1 MKKNIF
7 SNLAFRYIFEI
18 VVIVFSITISFSL
31 QNYQIKLQNNTVKIR
46 YLKRM
51 LNDLKQDSI
60 LIDDAINLTQI
71 RMELNDK
78 FIDGNVSGESLTGCV
93 GYYGLNFNDKSY
105 ESFSDLSLLNAI
117 DDDSLFSLMTNYY
130 KKHYEQV
137 RDMEDEERLITIELR
152 NYLFPKLRLLDTE
165 RITKVKD
172 ISIGEW
178 ICFLDSDDEWK
189 KEKLEKQIN
198 AIKSN
203 PGYKFFHSNE
213 IWIKNGLRIN
223 QKKKHKKY
231 GGDKFDKCLDMC
243 RISPSSVMIDKT
255 VFDEVGNFNENLVVC
270 EDYELWL
277 RICDKYRVF
286 FIDEPLIIKYGGHKG
301 QLSYSIESIEN
312 HRIKA
317 LEHLVLGNLNRK
329 NKRHAIQMLLSKLNI
344 YLKGLVKRKKNDEIA
359 VYEEKIKVWNKFSI
373 EY

>member
-1 MKKNIF
+1 MNISVVIPSYNRKDFLKRSIDSAINQTKKPLEI
-7 SNLAFRYIFEI
+7 I
-18 VVIVFSITISFSL
+18 VVDDGSTDGTETM
-31 QNYQIKLQNNTVKIR
+31 IKSDYDFV
-46 YLKRM
+46 
-51 LNDLKQDSI
+51 
-60 LIDDAINLTQI
+60 
-71 RMELNDK
+71 K
-78 FIDGNVSGESLTGCV
+78 FIKQKNKGVS
-93 GYYGLNFNDKSY
+93 
-105 ESFSDLSLLNAI
+105 AA
-117 DDDSLFSLMTNYY
+117 
-130 KKHYEQV
+130 
-137 RDMEDEERLITIELR
+137 R
-152 NYLFPKLRLLDTE
+152 N
-165 RITKVKD
+165 IGIKV
-172 ISIGEW
+172 SIGEW

-189 KEKLEKQIN
+189 KDKLEKQIN
-198 AIKSN
+198 AMKSN

-231 GGDKFDKCLDMC
+231 GGDIFDKCLDMC

-255 VFDEVGNFNENLVVC
+255 VFDEVGNFNEDLVVC

-286 FIDEPLIIKYGGHKG
+286 FIDEPLIIKHGGHQG

-317 LEHLVLGNLNRK
+317 LEYLILGNLNRK

-344 YLKGLVKRKKNDEIA
+344 YLKGLVKRRKNDEIA

>member
-1 MKKNIF
+1 LNISVVIPSYNRKELLKRSIDSAINQTKKP
-7 SNLAFRYIFEI
+7 FEI
-18 VVIVFSITISFSL
+18 IVVDDGSTDGTETM
-31 QNYQIKLQNNTVKIR
+31 IKSDYDFV
-46 YLKRM
+46 
-51 LNDLKQDSI
+51 
-60 LIDDAINLTQI
+60 
-71 RMELNDK
+71 K
-78 FIDGNVSGESLTGCV
+78 FIKQKNKGVS
-93 GYYGLNFNDKSY
+93 
-105 ESFSDLSLLNAI
+105 AA
-117 DDDSLFSLMTNYY
+117 
-130 KKHYEQV
+130 
-137 RDMEDEERLITIELR
+137 R
-152 NYLFPKLRLLDTE
+152 N
-165 RITKVKD
+165 IGIKV
-172 ISIGEW
+172 SIGEW

-189 KEKLEKQIN
+189 KDKLEKQIN
-198 AIKSN
+198 AMKSN

-231 GGDKFDKCLDMC
+231 GGDIFDKCLDMC

-286 FIDEPLIIKYGGHKG
+286 FIDEPLIIKYGGHQG
-301 QLSYSIESIEN
+301 QLSYSIKSIEN

-317 LEHLVLGNLNRK
+317 LEYLILENLNRK

-344 YLKGLVKRKKNDEIA
+344 YLKGLVKRRKNDEIA

>member
-1 MKKNIF
+1 MNISVVIPSYNRKEFLKRSIDSAINQTKKP
-7 SNLAFRYIFEI
+7 FEI
-18 VVIVFSITISFSL
+18 IVVDDGSTDGTETM
-31 QNYQIKLQNNTVKIR
+31 IKSDYDFV
-46 YLKRM
+46 
-51 LNDLKQDSI
+51 
-60 LIDDAINLTQI
+60 
-71 RMELNDK
+71 K
-78 FIDGNVSGESLTGCV
+78 FIKQKNKGVSAARNIG
-93 GYYGLNFNDKSY
+93 
-105 ESFSDLSLLNAI
+105 
-117 DDDSLFSLMTNYY
+117 
-130 KKHYEQV
+130 
-137 RDMEDEERLITIELR
+137 IE
-152 NYLFPKLRLLDTE
+152 
-165 RITKVKD
+165 V
-172 ISIGEW
+172 SIGEW

-189 KEKLEKQIN
+189 KDKLEKQIN
-198 AIKSN
+198 VMKSN

-231 GGDKFDKCLDMC
+231 GGDIFDKCLDMC

-255 VFDEVGNFNENLVVC
+255 VFDEVGNFNEDLVVC

-286 FIDEPLIIKYGGHKG
+286 FIDEPLIIKYGGHQG

-317 LEHLVLGNLNRK
+317 LEYLILENLNRK

-344 YLKGLVKRKKNDEIA
+344 YLKGLVKRRKNDEIA

>member
-1 MKKNIF
+1 MNISVVIPSYNRKDFLKRSIDSAINQTKKPLEI
-7 SNLAFRYIFEI
+7 I
-18 VVIVFSITISFSL
+18 VVDDGSTDGTETM
-31 QNYQIKLQNNTVKIR
+31 IKSDYDFV
-46 YLKRM
+46 
-51 LNDLKQDSI
+51 
-60 LIDDAINLTQI
+60 
-71 RMELNDK
+71 K
-78 FIDGNVSGESLTGCV
+78 FIKQKNKGVS
-93 GYYGLNFNDKSY
+93 
-105 ESFSDLSLLNAI
+105 AA
-117 DDDSLFSLMTNYY
+117 
-130 KKHYEQV
+130 
-137 RDMEDEERLITIELR
+137 R
-152 NYLFPKLRLLDTE
+152 N
-165 RITKVKD
+165 IGIKV
-172 ISIGEW
+172 SIGEW

-189 KEKLEKQIN
+189 KDKLEKQIN
-198 AIKSN
+198 AMKSN

-213 IWIKNGLRIN
+213 IWIKNGIRIN

-231 GGDKFDKCLDMC
+231 GGDIFDKCLDMC

-286 FIDEPLIIKYGGHKG
+286 FIDEPLIIKYGGHQG

-317 LEHLVLGNLNRK
+317 LEYLILENLNRK

-344 YLKGLVKRKKNDEIA
+344 YLKGLVKRRKNDEIA

>member
-1 MKKNIF
+1 LNISVVIPSYNRKDFLKRSIDSAINQTKKPLEI
-7 SNLAFRYIFEI
+7 I
-18 VVIVFSITISFSL
+18 VVDDGSTDGTETM
-31 QNYQIKLQNNTVKIR
+31 IKSDYDFV
-46 YLKRM
+46 
-51 LNDLKQDSI
+51 
-60 LIDDAINLTQI
+60 
-71 RMELNDK
+71 K
-78 FIDGNVSGESLTGCV
+78 FIKQKNKGVS
-93 GYYGLNFNDKSY
+93 
-105 ESFSDLSLLNAI
+105 AA
-117 DDDSLFSLMTNYY
+117 
-130 KKHYEQV
+130 
-137 RDMEDEERLITIELR
+137 R
-152 NYLFPKLRLLDTE
+152 N
-165 RITKVKD
+165 IGIKV
-172 ISIGEW
+172 SIGEW

-189 KEKLEKQIN
+189 KDKLEKQIN
-198 AIKSN
+198 AMKSN

-231 GGDKFDKCLDMC
+231 GGDIFDKCLDMC

-255 VFDEVGNFNENLVVC
+255 VFDEVGNFNEDLVVC

-286 FIDEPLIIKYGGHKG
+286 FIDEPLIIKYGGHQG

-317 LEHLVLGNLNRK
+317 LEYLILENLNRK

-344 YLKGLVKRKKNDEIA
+344 YLKGLVKRRKNDEIA
-359 VYEEKIKVWNKFSI
+359 VYEEKIKVWNKFRI

>member
-1 MKKNIF
+1 MNISVVIPSYNRKEFLKRSIDSAINQTKKP
-7 SNLAFRYIFEI
+7 FEI
-18 VVIVFSITISFSL
+18 IVVDDGSTDGTETM
-31 QNYQIKLQNNTVKIR
+31 IKSDYDFV
-46 YLKRM
+46 
-51 LNDLKQDSI
+51 
-60 LIDDAINLTQI
+60 
-71 RMELNDK
+71 K
-78 FIDGNVSGESLTGCV
+78 FIKQKNKGVSAARNIG
-93 GYYGLNFNDKSY
+93 
-105 ESFSDLSLLNAI
+105 
-117 DDDSLFSLMTNYY
+117 
-130 KKHYEQV
+130 
-137 RDMEDEERLITIELR
+137 IE
-152 NYLFPKLRLLDTE
+152 
-165 RITKVKD
+165 V
-172 ISIGEW
+172 SIGEW

-189 KEKLEKQIN
+189 KDKLEKQIN
-198 AIKSN
+198 AMKSN

-213 IWIKNGLRIN
+213 IWIKNGIRIN

-231 GGDKFDKCLDMC
+231 GGDIFDKCLDMC

-255 VFDEVGNFNENLVVC
+255 VFDEVGNFNEDLVVC

-286 FIDEPLIIKYGGHKG
+286 FIDEPLIIKYGGHQG

-317 LEHLVLGNLNRK
+317 LEYLILENLNRK

-344 YLKGLVKRKKNDEIA
+344 YLKGLVKRRKNDEIA

>member
-1 MKKNIF
+1 MNISVVIPSYNRREFLKRSIDSAINQTKKPLEI
-7 SNLAFRYIFEI
+7 I
-18 VVIVFSITISFSL
+18 VVDDGSTDGTETM
-31 QNYQIKLQNNTVKIR
+31 IKSDYDFV
-46 YLKRM
+46 
-51 LNDLKQDSI
+51 
-60 LIDDAINLTQI
+60 
-71 RMELNDK
+71 K
-78 FIDGNVSGESLTGCV
+78 FIKQKNKGVS
-93 GYYGLNFNDKSY
+93 
-105 ESFSDLSLLNAI
+105 AA
-117 DDDSLFSLMTNYY
+117 
-130 KKHYEQV
+130 
-137 RDMEDEERLITIELR
+137 R
-152 NYLFPKLRLLDTE
+152 N
-165 RITKVKD
+165 IGIKV
-172 ISIGEW
+172 SIGEW

-189 KEKLEKQIN
+189 KDKLEKQIN
-198 AIKSN
+198 AMKSN

-231 GGDKFDKCLDMC
+231 GGDIFDKCLDMC
-243 RISPSSVMIDKT
+243 RISPSSVMINKT
-255 VFDEVGNFNENLVVC
+255 VFDEVGNFNEDLVVC

-286 FIDEPLIIKYGGHKG
+286 FIDEPLIIKYGGHQG

-317 LEHLVLGNLNRK
+317 LEHLILGNLNRK

-344 YLKGLVKRKKNDEIA
+344 YLKGLVKRRKNDEIA

>member
-1 MKKNIF
+1 MNISVVIPSYNRKEFLKRSIDSAINQTKKP
-7 SNLAFRYIFEI
+7 FEI
-18 VVIVFSITISFSL
+18 IVVDDGSTDGTETM
-31 QNYQIKLQNNTVKIR
+31 IKSDYDFV
-46 YLKRM
+46 
-51 LNDLKQDSI
+51 
-60 LIDDAINLTQI
+60 
-71 RMELNDK
+71 K
-78 FIDGNVSGESLTGCV
+78 FIKQKNKGVSAARNIG
-93 GYYGLNFNDKSY
+93 
-105 ESFSDLSLLNAI
+105 
-117 DDDSLFSLMTNYY
+117 
-130 KKHYEQV
+130 
-137 RDMEDEERLITIELR
+137 IE
-152 NYLFPKLRLLDTE
+152 
-165 RITKVKD
+165 V
-172 ISIGEW
+172 SIGEW

-189 KEKLEKQIN
+189 KDKLEKQII
-198 AIKSN
+198 AMKSN
-203 PGYKFFHSNE
+203 PGYKFIHSNE
-213 IWIKNGLRIN
+213 IWIKNGIRIN

-231 GGDKFDKCLDMC
+231 GGDIFDKCLDMC

-286 FIDEPLIIKYGGHKG
+286 FIDEPLIIKYGGHQG

-317 LEHLVLGNLNRK
+317 LEHLILGNLNRK

-344 YLKGLVKRKKNDEIA
+344 YLKGLVKRRKNDEIA

>member
-1 MKKNIF
+1 MNISVVIPSYNRREFLKRSIDSAINQTKKPLEI
-7 SNLAFRYIFEI
+7 I
-18 VVIVFSITISFSL
+18 VVDDGSTDGTETM
-31 QNYQIKLQNNTVKIR
+31 IKSDYDFV
-46 YLKRM
+46 
-51 LNDLKQDSI
+51 
-60 LIDDAINLTQI
+60 
-71 RMELNDK
+71 K
-78 FIDGNVSGESLTGCV
+78 FIKQKNKGVS
-93 GYYGLNFNDKSY
+93 
-105 ESFSDLSLLNAI
+105 AA
-117 DDDSLFSLMTNYY
+117 
-130 KKHYEQV
+130 
-137 RDMEDEERLITIELR
+137 R
-152 NYLFPKLRLLDTE
+152 N
-165 RITKVKD
+165 IGIKV
-172 ISIGEW
+172 SIGEW

-189 KEKLEKQIN
+189 KDKLEKQIN
-198 AIKSN
+198 AMKSN

-231 GGDKFDKCLDMC
+231 GGDIFDKCLDMC

-286 FIDEPLIIKYGGHKG
+286 FIDEPLIIKYGGHQG

-317 LEHLVLGNLNRK
+317 LEYLILENLNRK

-344 YLKGLVKRKKNDEIA
+344 YLKGLVKRRKNDEIA
-359 VYEEKIKVWNKFSI
+359 VYEEKIKVWNKFRI

>member
-1 MKKNIF
+1 MNI
-7 SNLAFRYIFEI
+7 SVVIPTYNRKDLLKRSINSVINQTIKPFEI
-18 VVIVFSITISFSL
+18 IVVDDGSL
-31 QNYQIKLQNNTVKIR
+31 DGTETMIRRNY
-46 YLKRM
+46 
-51 LNDLKQDSI
+51 DLV
-60 LIDDAINLTQI
+60 
-71 RMELNDK
+71 K
-78 FIDGNVSGESLTGCV
+78 FIKQENKGVS
-93 GYYGLNFNDKSY
+93 
-105 ESFSDLSLLNAI
+105 AA
-117 DDDSLFSLMTNYY
+117 
-130 KKHYEQV
+130 
-137 RDMEDEERLITIELR
+137 R
-152 NYLFPKLRLLDTE
+152 NSG
-165 RITKVKD
+165 IKV
-172 ISIGEW
+172 SNGEW

-189 KEKLEKQIN
+189 KDKLEKQIN
-198 AIKSN
+198 AVNDN
-203 PGYKFFHSNE
+203 PGYHLFHSNE
-213 IWIKNGLRIN
+213 IWVKNGIRIN

-231 GGDKFDKCLDMC
+231 GGDIFEKCLDMC

-286 FIDEPLIIKYGGHKG
+286 FIDEPLIIKYGGHQG

-317 LEHLVLGNLNRK
+317 LEYLILENLNRK

-344 YLKGLVKRKKNDEIA
+344 YLKGLVKRRKNDEIA

>member
-1 MKKNIF
+1 MNISVVIPSYNRKYFLKRSIDSAINQTKKPLEI
-7 SNLAFRYIFEI
+7 I
-18 VVIVFSITISFSL
+18 VVDDGSTDGTEAM
-31 QNYQIKLQNNTVKIR
+31 IKSDYDFV
-46 YLKRM
+46 
-51 LNDLKQDSI
+51 
-60 LIDDAINLTQI
+60 
-71 RMELNDK
+71 K
-78 FIDGNVSGESLTGCV
+78 FIKQKNKGVS
-93 GYYGLNFNDKSY
+93 
-105 ESFSDLSLLNAI
+105 AA
-117 DDDSLFSLMTNYY
+117 
-130 KKHYEQV
+130 
-137 RDMEDEERLITIELR
+137 R
-152 NYLFPKLRLLDTE
+152 N
-165 RITKVKD
+165 IGIKV
-172 ISIGEW
+172 SIGEW

-189 KEKLEKQIN
+189 KDKLEKQIN
-198 AIKSN
+198 AMKCN

-231 GGDKFDKCLDMC
+231 GGDIFDKCLDMC

-255 VFDEVGNFNENLVVC
+255 VFDEVGNFNEDLVVC

-286 FIDEPLIIKYGGHKG
+286 FIDEPLIIKHGGHQG

-317 LEHLVLGNLNRK
+317 LEYLILGNLNRK

-344 YLKGLVKRKKNDEIA
+344 YLKGLVKRRKNDEIA

>member
-1 MKKNIF
+1 MNISVVIPSYNRKDFLKRSIDSAINQTKKPLEI
-7 SNLAFRYIFEI
+7 I
-18 VVIVFSITISFSL
+18 VVDDGSTDGTEAM
-31 QNYQIKLQNNTVKIR
+31 IKSDYDFV
-46 YLKRM
+46 
-51 LNDLKQDSI
+51 
-60 LIDDAINLTQI
+60 
-71 RMELNDK
+71 K
-78 FIDGNVSGESLTGCV
+78 FIKQKNKGVSAARNIG
-93 GYYGLNFNDKSY
+93 
-105 ESFSDLSLLNAI
+105 
-117 DDDSLFSLMTNYY
+117 
-130 KKHYEQV
+130 
-137 RDMEDEERLITIELR
+137 IE
-152 NYLFPKLRLLDTE
+152 
-165 RITKVKD
+165 V
-172 ISIGEW
+172 SIGEW

-189 KEKLEKQIN
+189 KDKLEKQII
-198 AIKSN
+198 AMKSN
-203 PGYKFFHSNE
+203 QGYKFFHSNE
-213 IWIKNGLRIN
+213 IWIKNGIRIN

-231 GGDKFDKCLDMC
+231 GGDIFDKCLDIC

-255 VFDEVGNFNENLVVC
+255 VFDEVGTFNEDLVVC

-286 FIDEPLIIKYGGHKG
+286 FIDEPLIIKYGGHQG

-317 LEHLVLGNLNRK
+317 LEYLILENLNRK